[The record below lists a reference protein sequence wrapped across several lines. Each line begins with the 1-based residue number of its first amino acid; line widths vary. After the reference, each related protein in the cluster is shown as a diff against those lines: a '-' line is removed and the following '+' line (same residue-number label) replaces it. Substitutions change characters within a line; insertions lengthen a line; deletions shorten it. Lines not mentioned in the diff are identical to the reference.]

1 MSRQRSARGAKP
13 DKAGKAAKAA
23 KPARGA
29 RGAAAAAARPAGR
42 GVYVQQPKS
51 DIFVVLL
58 SIALG
63 AILLGALLMLL
74 VWGRYDFSTS
84 VAA

>member
-1 MSRQRSARGAKP
+1 MSRQKSARGAKS
-13 DKAGKAAKAA
+13 AKAA

-29 RGAAAAAARPAGR
+29 RGAAAARPAGR
-42 GVYVQQPKS
+42 GVLVQQPKS

-74 VWGRYDFSTS
+74 VWGRYGYSTA